1 VKRHVPDHFCEIYR
15 STGTVDESF
24 YQTVKGKVG
33 LYSVKTGNKTRCPG
47 CDGSGVSEK
56 AKRQRRLDGV
66 E

>member
-1 VKRHVPDHFCEIYR
+1 MKKPGPEHFCEICM
-15 STGTVDESF
+15 STGSVDESF

-33 LYSVKTGNKTRCPG
+33 LYSVKTGNKTTCPG